1 MKTLFLGN
9 PDYKNRSSIT
19 KPELK
24 SWVRENLILWKPRVE
39 NVIPYLQRSKISI
52 LPSYREGLPKGLL
65 EAASCSLPI
74 ISTNVPGCR
83 EVCKNNYNG
92 FLIRT
97 NDPKS
102 LSESIKKL
110 IFNKK
115 LLKRFGLNSRSLV
128 KKKFSSDIISKKFLD
143 VYIEIIKKVP

>member
-1 MKTLFLGN
+1 M
-9 PDYKNRSSIT
+9 
-19 KPELK
+19 
-24 SWVRENLILWKPRVE
+24 
-39 NVIPYLQRSKISI
+39 
-52 LPSYREGLPKGLL
+52 

-110 IFNKK
+110 IFNEK

-128 KKKFSSDIISKKFLD
+128 KEKFSSDIISKKFLD